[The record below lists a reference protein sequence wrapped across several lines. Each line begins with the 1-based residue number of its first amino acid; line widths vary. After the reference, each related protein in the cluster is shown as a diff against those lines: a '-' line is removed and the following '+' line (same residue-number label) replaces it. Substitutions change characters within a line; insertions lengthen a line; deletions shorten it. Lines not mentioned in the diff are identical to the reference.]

1 MSNYQFVTP
10 LIVRGNE
17 ATRLHRIPFSERSFD
32 EGWLQELLFSH
43 PALIPFHDI
52 EPIFSDSLPVVRE
65 LPTPAGP
72 LDLLYINPK
81 GFLSLVET
89 KLWRNPEARRSVVA
103 QIIDY
108 AKEMTLWSYEDL
120 VQALRQ
126 AGLKSSQDPLVEMM
140 TEIGG
145 EEFEEQRF
153 IDQISKN
160 LRLGRLLLLIVG
172 DGIQEG
178 VEHMASFL
186 QQTPQLSYKL
196 ALLEIGIYR
205 EQPGKNDPLLVQPRL
220 LARTQEI
227 TRAVVEI
234 KVPVQPGDVEVTL
247 PQEPGPEKAG
257 RRRITEEEFFE
268 ELNKA
273 ANPEAVEF
281 AKWVLDNAED
291 HGLEVDWRDSGPVL
305 KYTDPVL
312 GTFFNF
318 GQLRRNGILAIDY
331 LYWRFKELGLP
342 LEICRNFLEE
352 VARLIPQASSRRITT
367 KSGTERGEWV
377 VYGKNP
383 RSGDFP
389 PFAPLNSKREEFMEA
404 IDKAIGE
411 IQKLGEK

>member
-1 MSNYQFVTP
+1 MGTQQLTTP
-10 LIVRGNE
+10 LVLRGQEAVRLQ
-17 ATRLHRIPFSERSFD
+17 RVPFNERSFD
-32 EGWLQELLFSH
+32 EGWLQKLIFQH
-43 PALIPFHDI
+43 PALIPFHEI
-52 EPIFSDSLPVVRE
+52 EPVFSDSLPVVRE

-72 LDLLYINPK
+72 LDILYINPK

-108 AKEMTLWSYEDL
+108 AKEMARWTYDDL
-120 VQALRQ
+120 VKAIRQ

-140 TEIGG
+140 KQIAG
-145 EEFEEQRF
+145 EDFEEQRF
-153 IDQISKN
+153 IDQVSKN
-160 LRLGRLLLLIVG
+160 LRLGRSLLLIVG

-178 VEHMASFL
+178 VEQMASFL
-186 QQTPQLSYKL
+186 QQAPQLGYQL

-205 EQPGKNDPLLVQPRL
+205 EQPGKDDLLFVQPRL
-220 LARTQEI
+220 LARTYEI
-227 TRAVVEI
+227 PRAVVEI
-234 KVPVQPGDVEVTL
+234 KVPVQLSDIEVTL
-247 PQEPGPEKAG
+247 RPEPGPEKAG

-268 ELNKA
+268 ELNKS
-273 ANPEAVEF
+273 ANTEAVEF

-305 KYTDPVL
+305 KYTDPEL

-318 GQLRRNGILAIDY
+318 GQLRRNGMLAIDY

-342 LEICRNFLEE
+342 LEICRKFLEE
-352 VARLIPQASSRRITT
+352 VAFLIPQASPQRFTT
-367 KSGTERGEWV
+367 KSGKETGEWI

-389 PFAPLNSKREEFMEA
+389 PFAPLNSKREEFMGA

-411 IQKLGEK
+411 IQKLGET